1 MRIVFVR
8 HGHPNY
14 RDDCLTELGHLHA
27 EAAAER
33 LKDEPFEAIFSSTC
47 GRARETAE
55 HIAARHGLP
64 VTSFDFIREIGWGG
78 KDGKE
83 IPFHGHPW
91 DTVDRMVA
99 EGQTLMS
106 PDWDREPPFGDNRVT
121 EDYEKVSAG
130 IDEWLSTL
138 GFTRE
143 GEFYRVGQVPH
154 RTVAMVS
161 HGGAS
166 SVVFSHMFNLPF
178 PFVCTAIC
186 PNFTAITVVV
196 MEGKE
201 GDLISPR
208 FELMNDAR
216 HINGLT
222 ANQYYGN

>member
-1 MRIVFVR
+1 MRIIFVR

-27 EAAAER
+27 EAAARR
-33 LKDEPFEAIFSSTC
+33 LENEPFDAIYSSTC

-55 HIAARHGLP
+55 HIARPHGLD
-64 VTSFDFIREIGWGG
+64 VISYDFMREIRWGG
-78 KDGKE
+78 RDGME
-83 IPFHGHPW
+83 IPFNGHPW

-106 PDWDREPPFGDNRVT
+106 ARWAEEMPFAPNFVLECYDT
-121 EDYEKVSAG
+121 VSKG
-130 IDEWLSTL
+130 IDQWLKEL

-143 GEFYRVGQVPH
+143 GEFYRVGKVTKE
-154 RTVAMVS
+154 TVAMVS
-161 HGGAS
+161 HGGSS

-186 PNFTAITVVV
+186 PDFTAITVVT
-196 MEGKE
+196 MRGKE

-216 HINGLT
+216 HIRGLEVST
-222 ANQYYGN
+222 YFGN